1 MNFNFYENGCADYI
15 KKLSYRDLIIFLI
28 PFIIFMVYLY
38 VFNPGILTIDSYGQL
53 HQIAS
58 GNFGNWHPFFHT
70 FIEMICL
77 KIYPDTKSVCV
88 LQILIFSLMWMI
100 ICNYHRRNDSNK
112 FFILQVIITF
122 VISLI
127 PINAIYSITLW
138 KDILFSYFLMFSC
151 FLIEVL
157 IDKDSDIGY
166 LFIIVFSLTMAFVCQ
181 LRPNGL
187 IIIIS
192 LLIILA
198 IYLFKK
204 NKTKKLYI
212 IVPALTILFILLI
225 SSLNVVYDVHD
236 DQKDVIFDKTTH
248 ILSYYDLNVN
258 MSDDD
263 RQKVHEMISEKDI
276 KKNFDIYLTDHTY
289 AASNESVFDEDKNSY
304 IKLAIEYSLKNPL
317 KFLEYIFESSNMVF
331 DVTRDSE
338 WIGYVYDID
347 LESSKDVIKNK
358 FKIKPIATYENE
370 SSKNIGTPEYNY
382 LYSIADTFK
391 NNIILDTLFNS
402 PALYW
407 YLALIMLGMM
417 YIITKSKEI
426 FLIYLPCLLNI
437 LTIILSTPFQGN
449 RYLYSNLLVFYLL
462 IIIMLKLL
470 YDKKI
475 CIN

>member
-1 MNFNFYENGCADYI
+1 M
-15 KKLSYRDLIIFLI
+15 
-28 PFIIFMVYLY
+28 
-38 VFNPGILTIDSYGQL
+38 
-53 HQIAS
+53 
-58 GNFGNWHPFFHT
+58 
-70 FIEMICL
+70 
-77 KIYPDTKSVCV
+77 
-88 LQILIFSLMWMI
+88 
-100 ICNYHRRNDSNK
+100 
-112 FFILQVIITF
+112 
-122 VISLI
+122 
-127 PINAIYSITLW
+127 
-138 KDILFSYFLMFSC
+138 
-151 FLIEVL
+151 
-157 IDKDSDIGY
+157 
-166 LFIIVFSLTMAFVCQ
+166 
-181 LRPNGL
+181 
-187 IIIIS
+187 
-192 LLIILA
+192 
-198 IYLFKK
+198 
-204 NKTKKLYI
+204 
-212 IVPALTILFILLI
+212 
-225 SSLNVVYDVHD
+225 
-236 DQKDVIFDKTTH
+236 
-248 ILSYYDLNVN
+248 
-258 MSDDD
+258 
-263 RQKVHEMISEKDI
+263 DI